1 METTRERNASRAV
14 QRASI
19 WWPRGVPMVAWEE
32 RRRGGVVHVSRCT
45 HNYLSSRIK
54 TTEPSHCLGH
64 LIHRAQLSTAT
75 LGRCCCTSFSCLLRL
90 VILLRVL
97 EIKGTPTEII
107 IIIIII
113 KYKKNRRRR
122 KETLKRVVEPRT
134 RIPYVHKVPVTC
146 KSPYV
151 YCTPMFPCNAQI

>member
-1 METTRERNASRAV
+1 MTMETTRERNASRAV

-19 WWPRGVPMVAWEE
+19 GWPRGVPMVAWEE

-75 LGRCCCTSFSCLLRL
+75 LGRCYCTSFSCLLRL

-97 EIKGTPTEII
+97 EIKGTPAEII
-107 IIIIII
+107 IR
-113 KYKKNRRRR
+113 KYKKTEEGEKR
-122 KETLKRVVEPRT
+122 KIKKSGWTPHTYTIRAQGACHMQISLRVLHT
-134 RIPYVHKVPVTC
+134 HVPV
-146 KSPYV
+146 
-151 YCTPMFPCNAQI
+151 